1 MLLKI
6 YNNPVLKTAV
16 ATKQGDVIRFREN
29 YGTTPIIAIF
39 ERCNIAANGVATEIY
54 IQEIGTRQQ
63 RKTYDVNKIE
73 DVTFEVIGEVATW
86 L

>member
-6 YNNPVLKTAV
+6 FNNSVLKTAV
-16 ATKQGDVIRFREN
+16 ATKTGDIIRFREN
-29 YGTTPIIAIF
+29 YGITPTIAIF
-39 ERCNIAANGVATEIY
+39 ERCNVAANGVATEIY

-63 RKTYDVNKIE
+63 RKTYDSNKIE

-86 L
+86 H